1 MQCCSFVSLYG
12 KNAWLFV
19 HVRVG
24 RVCPLFF
31 CVGRLI
37 FFQVLGDKFFFNSFK
52 VSESESEYVQMR
64 AGHNRL
70 ALIMLGKNYKQEGFH
85 IYI

>member
-1 MQCCSFVSLYG
+1 MCDSCLLVAQLSVQKGGVGVFIFLCELYFVGVQCCSFVSLYG

-31 CVGRLI
+31 WWRLI
-37 FFQVLGDKFFFNSFK
+37 FFQVLGDKFF
-52 VSESESEYVQMR
+52 
-64 AGHNRL
+64 
-70 ALIMLGKNYKQEGFH
+70 
-85 IYI
+85 